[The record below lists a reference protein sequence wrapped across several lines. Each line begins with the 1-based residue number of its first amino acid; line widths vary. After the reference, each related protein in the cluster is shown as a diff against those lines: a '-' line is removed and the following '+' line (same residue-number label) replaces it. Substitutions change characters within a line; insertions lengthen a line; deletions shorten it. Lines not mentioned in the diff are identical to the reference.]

1 MARSVNFL
9 ATKLTSYMVFSAAF
23 ILCLI
28 AFSHMTTSIV
38 VGGFEHLTTD
48 FLMDVPKM
56 GGREGGIFSIIIST
70 LLILVISVAFAVPI
84 GLGASILI
92 CEYIKKDSKLS
103 KSLYFILDILAS
115 TPSVVFGLMGN
126 QFFCVQLGMG
136 FSVLSG
142 GLTLALMVLPL
153 FITGCIEAFKDI
165 EDRLRYSACALGL
178 SKLISIKKLIIPMA
192 SKGIFLTIMLSI
204 CRALAETAALL
215 YTAGY
220 VTRTPE
226 SVMDS
231 GRSIS
236 VHIFDLSMNVSG
248 ADHNVYASAI
258 VLIAMVVAFNF
269 MIYLLHKT
277 YIKLEGLMP

>member
-1 MARSVNFL
+1 MSIL
-9 ATKLTSYMVFSAAF
+9 KLNLKLHNYMLCSAAF
-23 ILCLI
+23 IVCLVM
-28 AFSHMTTSIV
+28 FSHMAVSIV
-38 VGGFEHLTTD
+38 AGGVEHLSLD
-48 FLMDVPKM
+48 FLFEMPQM
-56 GGREGGIFSIIIST
+56 GGREGGIFSIIVST
-70 LLILVISVAFAVPI
+70 LLILSICVVVAVPI

-92 CEYIKKDSKLS
+92 SEYINKSSKLS
-103 KSLYFILDILAS
+103 KFLYFVLDILAS
-115 TPSVVFGLMGN
+115 TPSIVFGLMGN
-126 QFFCVQLGMG
+126 QFFCVELGMG

-153 FITGCIEAFKDI
+153 FITGCIESFKDV

-178 SKLISIKKLIIPMA
+178 SKLASIKKLVIPMA
-192 SKGIFLTIMLSI
+192 SKGVFLTIMLSI

-226 SVMDS
+226 SIMDS

-258 VLIAMVVAFNF
+258 VLIAIVMSFNF
-269 MIYLLHKT
+269 IIYMLQRL
-277 YIKLEGLMP
+277 YIKMEGIMQ